1 MGADPH
7 FFFLPIHVFHHFMS
21 SQFSLYGIYPLSL
34 LFFPDVF
41 SSPMWTDLTHVQD
54 PYLRRLVDKLPDVV
68 LGARADNTTLTYLN
82 GFKRWRSWASKFPE
96 ITVLPAAPTY
106 VALYLLSVLQAST
119 SPSPVQSALYS
130 IRWAHDVAGLQSP
143 TSHTLPQKV
152 LESARRRLSHQTSK
166 KLPMTREILFKFF
179 QSLDGSLVDT
189 RFMAMA
195 LLAFAGF
202 LRFDEL
208 SSLKLKDVVSHTT
221 YFELFIEC
229 SKTDQYREGA
239 VVPIVKTGTDLCP
252 WANLLKYL
260 SQAKLSLP
268 TSANGG
274 DGFLFGSIQTKSG
287 SQSIRSASKLSYTR
301 CREVLLKKLGDV
313 GLDPKCYSWHSFR
326 SGGASSAAN
335 FGISDRMFKR
345 HGRWRSENAKDGY
358 VEDSL
363 ESRLAVSISLGL

>member
-1 MGADPH
+1 MFCVTPPRIIILCFPRGC
-7 FFFLPIHVFHHFMS
+7 LSCI
-21 SQFSLYGIYPLSL
+21 LSL
-34 LFFPDVF
+34 CFSPNVL
-41 SSPMWTDLTHVQD
+41 SSPMWTELTHVQD
-54 PYLRRLVDKLPDVV
+54 PCLRRLADKLPEVV
-68 LGARADNTTLTYLN
+68 LGSRADNTTLTYLN

-96 ITVLPAAPTY
+96 ITVLPATLAY
-106 VALYLLSVLQAST
+106 VALYLLGVLQAST

-130 IRWAHDVAGLQSP
+130 IRWAHDIAGLESP

-166 KLPMTREILFKFF
+166 KLPFTGEILLKFF
-179 QSLDGSLVDT
+179 QSLAGSLVDT

-208 SSLKLKDVVSHTT
+208 SNLKLKDVVSHAT
-221 YFELFIEC
+221 YFELFIEG
-229 SKTDQYREGA
+229 SKTAQYHEGA

-260 SQAKLSLP
+260 SQAQLSLP

-274 DGFLFGSIQTKSG
+274 DGFLFGNIQTKSG
-287 SQSIRSASKLSYTR
+287 RQFIRSASKLSHSR
-301 CREVLLKKLGDV
+301 CREVLLKKLVDV

-335 FGISDRMFKR
+335 NGISDRMFKR

-363 ESRLAVSISLGL
+363 ESRLAVSIFLGL

>member
-1 MGADPH
+1 
-7 FFFLPIHVFHHFMS
+7 MS

-208 SSLKLKDVVSHTT
+208 SSLKLRDVVSHTT

-313 GLDPKCYSWHSFR
+313 GLDPKSYSWHSFR
-326 SGGASSAAN
+326 SGGASSTAN